1 MNVNIRF
8 SMIVLL
14 SPSKTL
20 DFKHNIIGE
29 SAPVF
34 AEDSVVI
41 NKYLKKYSKKK
52 LAKLMDISDT
62 LAAVNHNRNQEFVP
76 DFTEENSR
84 AALYAFKGG
93 VYLGL
98 NAEDFNKGDIKQ
110 AEKQLRILSGLYGLL
125 RPMDKIQAYRLEMGT
140 NIKLGRKKNLYE
152 FWGTKI
158 ADQISESLEGHK
170 NKSII
175 NLASNEYFK
184 AVQLDKLKDQVINI
198 GFKEYKDGKLKFIS
212 FNAKKARGMM
222 THYIIKN
229 KIKEPEGLK
238 GFNYEEYAFDE
249 SLSDEKNMMFT
260 R

>member
-1 MNVNIRF
+1 
-8 SMIVLL
+8 MIILL

-20 DFKHNIIGE
+20 DFQHNITGE
-29 SAPVF
+29 SEPVF
-34 AEDSVVI
+34 AEDSLII

-52 LAKLMDISDT
+52 LGKLMNISDK
-62 LAAVNHNRNQEFVP
+62 LAAINHERNQEFVP
-76 DFTEENSR
+76 EFTKENSR

-98 NAEDFNKGDIKQ
+98 KAEDFNKNDIKL
-110 AEKQLRILSGLYGLL
+110 AEKQIRILSGLYGLL
-125 RPMDKIQAYRLEMGT
+125 KPMDSMQAYRLEMGT
-140 NIKLGRKKNLYE
+140 DIKLGRKKNLYE
-152 FWGTKI
+152 FWGAKI

-170 NKSII
+170 DKSII

-198 GFKEYKDGKLKFIS
+198 GFKEYKDDKLKFIS

-229 KIKEPEGLK
+229 KIKSPEGLK

-249 SLSDEKNMMFT
+249 SLSDERNYMFT

>member
-1 MNVNIRF
+1 
-8 SMIVLL
+8 MIVLL

-20 DFKHNIIGE
+20 DFQHDNTGE
-29 SAPVF
+29 TAPIF

-52 LAKLMDISDT
+52 LADLMHISDK
-62 LAAVNHNRNQEFVP
+62 LAQVNHARNQEF
-76 DFTEENSR
+76 DEQFTEENSR

-98 NAEDFNKGDIKQ
+98 NAEDFTKKDVTFAN
-110 AEKQLRILSGLYGLL
+110 KQLRILSGLYGLL
-125 RPMDKIQAYRLEMGT
+125 RPLDKMQAYRLEMGT

-152 FWGTKI
+152 YWGTRI

-170 NKSII
+170 NKTII
-175 NLASNEYFK
+175 NLASDEYFK
-184 AVQLDKLKDQVINI
+184 AVKLDELKDQIIKVD
-198 GFKEYKDGKLKFIS
+198 FKEYKNDKLKFIS

-222 THYIIKN
+222 SHYIIKN
-229 KIKEPEGLK
+229 KITSPEKLK

-249 SLSDEKNMMFT
+249 SQSTDKNFLFT